1 MKTNFFEKM
10 HSELWFSMSTMGKEQ
25 SPISMLTRKMSNCK
39 THEDY
44 RHMSRVL
51 AKLANDAMYLAD
63 LLGDMADE
71 LEDATEG

>member
-10 HSELWFSMSTMGKEQ
+10 HGDLWFAMSRLGREQ

-39 THEDY
+39 TPEDY
-44 RHMSRVL
+44 RRMASVL
-51 AKLANDAMYLAD
+51 GKLANDAMYLAD